1 MIPYNKYVWC
11 GKLGDLDNYKVL
23 FTPLQ
28 HLSGYNSLNKSKH
41 HMFNNVYSHVF
52 YMHSLYAGRLLV
64 PKGIIRPVV
73 IKCFGSDMV
82 Y

>member
-1 MIPYNKYVWC
+1 
-11 GKLGDLDNYKVL
+11 
-23 FTPLQ
+23 
-28 HLSGYNSLNKSKH
+28 
-41 HMFNNVYSHVF
+41 MFNNVYSHVF